1 MYAPILCHHQLVF
14 LIEYV
19 ATLAKLLMVIG
30 GFLFEATRQG
40 AGFIL
45 GIVNIAYFCVFVLI
59 MSTMLD

>member
-1 MYAPILCHHQLVF
+1 MAF

-30 GFLFEATRQG
+30 GFLFEAARQA

-45 GIVNIAYFCVFVLI
+45 GVVDIAYICVFVLI